1 MSWFFRHSIEFRS
14 RLKNLDF
21 PIQTPKIYFK
31 QYTLNINEN
40 EIVIIHL
47 LTYLY
52 ISFIQSFQK
61 KKKRK
66 SFLKVHYHYM
76 IIIISNIIQ
85 NDLNS
90 NTICLYKNKTI
101 LIYSLNISYLLLKK
115 SRRTKTNIVNL
126 IINPYEIK
134 NVLIKVRLKS
144 RVR

>member
-40 EIVIIHL
+40 EIVIIQL

-52 ISFIQSFQK
+52 ISFIQSLQK